1 MVKVFRMRAK
11 GKRRPLSSLVVE
23 GRLGLSSLS
32 ADRDADGENST
43 TSSLSSR
50 TELSATPTS
59 RWLVGNLVDT
69 VKEECQPSI
78 ASTSENIDEN
88 VGDPVLAM
96 VVYKPNHHPSLLDAF
111 QIWSK
116 FCRLNWVE
124 AQCVWYNVNMLSF
137 ILPKHNRS
145 VVRGILVE
153 IKGDGFVD
161 RVKSGCC
168 VVCW

>member
-59 RWLVGNLVDT
+59 RCLVGKI

-116 FCRLNWVE
+116 FCIPKSTLSIL
-124 AQCVWYNVNMLSF
+124 YSFNMRSF
-137 ILPKHNRS
+137 ILPKLFLS
-145 VVRGILVE
+145 VIRGCLAKIE
-153 IKGDGFVD
+153 RDGFVS
-161 RVKSGCC
+161 RFKPGCC
-168 VVCW
+168 ILC